1 LEIYSID
8 TSKYNTIDNYLNEN
22 KDAFLLCMINNNSNI
37 TYSIFSL
44 SFLRSMSEIENT
56 SNILFYQECKPDTP
70 NRYPMQYRPH
80 ILKRMF
86 FKLIFN
92 GAPLLFNATDWLHN
106 GTLSEDVNNRIF
118 ILIPDKPVLKYTRYD
133 IIDGI
138 PDYLN
143 TSVDSGTSIE
153 HCNQLFEQIPYSL
166 LSLAE
171 TNPFSIIS
179 HVEKIEDNDLY
190 YLYPPLYSESD
201 KNIFINRIEIFIYD
215 DNNNLIKYD
224 GPIIIKLPDNS
235 HIIYEYNE
243 SFNTYINEILD
254 KDDALMFQ
262 YAGGLIKSRNK
273 NYKRT
278 SKKSSKKK
286 TSKKSSKKKTSK
298 KSSKKKTSKKSS
310 KKKTSKR
317 KSHKL

>member
-1 LEIYSID
+1 MEIYSID

-298 KSSKKKTSKKSS
+298 
-310 KKKTSKR
+310 R